1 MKTIISTIVDSNGK
15 PIGTFTGEEKTL
27 ALNIPDGGSS
37 IPGEPQGAWWDGEM
51 WQPMPPAPSSYHT
64 FDWTK
69 HAWVDERTDERKAAD
84 AAAELSAAKAS
95 KVRDLTKVMS
105 ASLEKFKSGYPEDEQ
120 STWQQQADEC
130 KAWFASSSPSADLVP
145 CCAAC
150 ASARGIELKDFMDK
164 VKAHVEAYSKASA
177 EAVGRRKKLVESV
190 QAAETI
196 DAVNAISWR

>member
-37 IPGEPQGAWWDGEM
+37 IPGEPQGAWWDGET
-51 WQPMPPAPSSYHT
+51 WQEKPAAPSKYHT
-64 FDWTK
+64 FNWGTHSWEDTRS
-69 HAWVDERTDERKAAD
+69 DEQKAAD

-95 KVRDLTKVMS
+95 KVRELTKAMS
-105 ASLEKFKSGYPEDEQ
+105 AALDEFKSGYPEDEQ

-130 KAWFASSSPSADLVP
+130 KAWFASSSPSADRVP
-145 CCAAC
+145 WCAAC
-150 ASARGIELKDFMDK
+150 ASARGIELNDFMGK
-164 VKAHVEAYSKASA
+164 VKSHVEAYSKASA

-196 DAVNAISWR
+196 DAVNAISWS